1 MIYNKMVDSALKQ
14 RFAKNKQM
22 GGGVLKTVN
31 LAKRIYEK
39 RYFLIAIFANLL
51 VQLGITYFVMENY
64 NKLTGTT
71 PPPKSNDKTHSKTA
85 FSSSALFFIYLLLIA
100 IVIVLAVVSM
110 PAWLKFIIFCV
121 FSSIW
126 GYLLS
131 ILNLDPNL
139 VHMAIFGAMS
149 IFATMMVVGG
159 ALIASGI
166 QLGFQF
172 GGFLFLALLFLILFR
187 IVMMFMGSYSSHIK
201 TLSMIGLII
210 FSLYII
216 YDTNRILQREYYGD
230 FITASL
236 DYYLDILNIFLDLM
250 SIGR

>member
-1 MIYNKMVDSALKQ
+1 MVDSALKQ
-14 RFAKNKQM
+14 RFTKNKQM
-22 GGGVLKTVN
+22 GGGLLKTVN

-39 RYFLIAIFANLL
+39 RYFLIAIFTNLL

-71 PPPKSNDKTHSKTA
+71 PPPKSNDKTHPRTA
-85 FSSSALFFIYLLLIA
+85 FSSPAILFIFFLLFA
-100 IVIVLAVVSM
+100 IVVVLAMVSM
-110 PAWLKFIIFCV
+110 PAWLKFVIFCV

-139 VHMAIFGAMS
+139 MHMAIFGAMS

-172 GGFLFLALLFLILFR
+172 GMFLFLALLFLILFR
-187 IVMMFMGSYSSHIK
+187 IVMMFMGSYSLHIK
-201 TLSMIGLII
+201 ALSMIGLII
-210 FSLYII
+210 FSLYIM
-216 YDTNRILQREYYGD
+216 YDTNRILQR
-230 FITASL
+230 
-236 DYYLDILNIFLDLM
+236 
-250 SIGR
+250 

>member
-1 MIYNKMVDSALKQ
+1 MVDSALKQ
-14 RFAKNKQM
+14 RFTKNKQM
-22 GGGVLKTVN
+22 GGGVPKTVN

-39 RYFLIAIFANLL
+39 RYFLIAIFTNLL

-71 PPPKSNDKTHSKTA
+71 PPPKSTDKTHPRTA
-85 FSSSALFFIYLLLIA
+85 LLRPATFFIYLLLIA
-100 IVIVLAVVSM
+100 IVIVLAIVSM
-110 PAWLKFIIFCV
+110 PAWLKFVIFCV

-139 VHMAIFGAMS
+139 VHTAIFGAMS

-159 ALIASGI
+159 ALIACGI

-172 GGFLFLALLFLILFR
+172 GFFLFLALLFLILFR
-187 IVMMFMGSYSSHIK
+187 IVMIFMSSYSSHVK
-201 TLSMIGLII
+201 ALSMIGLVI
-210 FSLYII
+210 FSLYIM

>member
-1 MIYNKMVDSALKQ
+1 MVDSALKQ
-14 RFAKNKQM
+14 RFMKNKQIG

-39 RYFLIAIFANLL
+39 RYFLIAIFANLF

-71 PPPKSNDKTHSKTA
+71 PPPKSNDKTHPKTA
-85 FSSSALFFIYLLLIA
+85 FSTPATFFIYLLLIA
-100 IVIVLAVVSM
+100 IVVVLAIVSM
-110 PAWLKFIIFCV
+110 PAWLKFVIFCV

-172 GGFLFLALLFLILFR
+172 GFFLFLALLFLILFR
-187 IVMMFMGSYSSHIK
+187 VVMMFMGTYSFHVK
-201 TLSMIGLII
+201 ALSMIGLII
-210 FSLYII
+210 FSLYIM
-216 YDTNRILQREYYGD
+216 YDTNRILQREYFGD

-236 DYYLDILNIFLDLM
+236 DYYLDILNIFLDL
-250 SIGR
+250 INLGQN

>member
-1 MIYNKMVDSALKQ
+1 MVDSALKQ
-14 RFAKNKQM
+14 RFTKNPKQM

-39 RYFLIAIFANLL
+39 RYFLIAIFANLF

-71 PPPKSNDKTHSKTA
+71 PPPKSTKTNPRNTLSTPTTI
-85 FSSSALFFIYLLLIA
+85 FIYLLLIA
-100 IVIVLAVVSM
+100 IVIVLAMVSM
-110 PAWLKFIIFCV
+110 PSWLKFIIFCV

-126 GYLLS
+126 GYLFS

-159 ALIASGI
+159 ALIATGI

-172 GGFLFLALLFLILFR
+172 GFFLFLALLFLILFR
-187 IVMMFMGSYSSHIK
+187 IVMMFMGSYSSHVK
-201 TLSMIGLII
+201 AFSMIGLII
-210 FSLYII
+210 FSLYIM

-236 DYYLDILNIFLDLM
+236 DYYLDILNIFLDL
-250 SIGR
+250 INLGQQ